1 MCKIAHWN
9 GKELTHAAHELYTW
23 SKCDHP
29 GVLKVLGFAVSDDS
43 ILLVSPW
50 MQSGS
55 LTRYLERNC
64 VYDRL
69 QLCID
74 LATTVAYLHEKGIV
88 HGDIKT
94 DNIVVSDDGGILL
107 VDFGSA
113 ALVNYFTLR
122 FTRTSPHLSWSV
134 RFAAPE
140 IVLEVIT
147 THTAKSDVYS
157 LGMTILQILTGEPPY
172 ADKSDMGV
180 IILLAKAVKK
190 TPLPRSMAGGL
201 LRNQY
206 ADSKLW
212 ELLLGCWDHDPNLRP
227 TAMEVKQTLVDIKR
241 MSNHV

>member
-1 MCKIAHWN
+1 
-9 GKELTHAAHELYTW
+9 
-23 SKCDHP
+23 
-29 GVLKVLGFAVSDDS
+29 
-43 ILLVSPW
+43 

-157 LGMTILQILTGEPPY
+157 LGMVRWSYTLLFDKATEIAVHTPKTILQILTGEPPY